1 MILIFRTQVDKQI
14 VVKLNLLQTSLVV
27 LLDDERLLA
36 IHFQA
41 LNFGYMFVLLMCTI
55 SSVKRIY
62 CNLILTFR

>member
-1 MILIFRTQVDKQI
+1 MDKQI

-55 SSVKRIY
+55 
-62 CNLILTFR
+62 L